1 MFITPEEMFAL
12 YKWFKHGA
20 EVLTLKEV
28 ELLYALFNRVGRN
41 IRLVKLAVETG
52 KPVVME

>member
-1 MFITPEEMFAL
+1 MFITLEEMFAL

-20 EVLTLKEV
+20 EALTLKEI

-41 IRLVKLAVETG
+41 IRRIKLAVETG

>member
-20 EVLTLKEV
+20 EALTLKEV

-41 IRLVKLAVETG
+41 IRRVKLAVEIG